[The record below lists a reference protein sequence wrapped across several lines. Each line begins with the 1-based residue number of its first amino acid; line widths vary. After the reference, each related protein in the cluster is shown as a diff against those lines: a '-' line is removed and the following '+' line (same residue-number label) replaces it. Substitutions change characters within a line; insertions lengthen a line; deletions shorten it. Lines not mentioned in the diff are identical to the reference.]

1 MTVTVGVVDDG
12 SLAFRGVVEVL
23 NGAPDVTLVGVFPSL
38 GAVLTLEV
46 VPDVLITDRYCVDAA
61 RQVRQARQFVACP
74 GVLVVSGSA
83 DLGPAQVAL
92 SAGALGY
99 LGPYASADTLLR
111 AVDTVGSGDCYVT
124 GRYRE
129 AVHPP
134 RPVPA
139 TRDDATVGARP
150 LSERERDVLTLV
162 AQGLTHKQ
170 IASRLS
176 LSKATVDT
184 YVHRLRQKTGMSNKA
199 GLTRVAMGFDAPG

>member
-23 NGAPDVTLVGVFPSL
+23 SGAPDVILVGVFPSL

-46 VPDVLITDRYCVDAA
+46 APDVLVTDRYCADAA
-61 RQVRQARQFVACP
+61 QLVRRLGACP
-74 GVLVVSGSA
+74 GVLVMSGSA
-83 DLGPAQVAL
+83 DLRPAQVAL
-92 SAGALGY
+92 AAGALGY
-99 LGPYASADTLLR
+99 LGPHTGADTLLR
-111 AVDTVGSGDCYVT
+111 AVDTVGGGDCYVS
-124 GRYRE
+124 GSYRE

-134 RPVPA
+134 GPVPA
-139 TRDDATVGARP
+139 TRENATLGARP
-150 LSERERDVLTLV
+150 LTERERDVLTLV